1 MVELHKEDT
10 LGRNGLCQPRASSV
24 ELLASGKFVISGRAA
39 SCNKPSTR
47 NGGINLHS
55 EVVPQRNKRSPRVLH
70 NNLLGQHRGPRGRL
84 EHTNAMKPVGSRRA
98 WLGSRAP

>member
-1 MVELHKEDT
+1 MRHAAGVFVRGRARGSTAAVELHKEDT

-39 SCNKPSTR
+39 SCNKPSTK

-55 EVVPQRNKRSPRVLH
+55 EVAPQSISKISS
-70 NNLLGQHRGPRGRL
+70 RL
-84 EHTNAMKPVGSRRA
+84 AQ
-98 WLGSRAP
+98 